1 MEVTSLNHIEKCY
14 FGSDNKTNK
23 DVFPRNNAINSELE
37 TDIFVSSNILPSKSG
52 GVFGKV
58 FGKVRDIATQV
69 SETVNNLEVKQ
80 KLNAVKL
87 TKLFVEN
94 GTFTSYNEAYKNK
107 ELINELAKLDYE
119 QIVKKY
125 NAVLNNLSMDGVKKD
140 TSKYI
145 QTMAFGHIYS
155 VLSFDKLDAEDID
168 AIYSISRARVNDSS
182 YNDNHI
188 DLGFFVHTLK
198 NHENF
203 DNLSA
208 SAQKS
213 YMRANSYDF
222 PTYNTLMVEEA
233 KNLPKTSSLL
243 KFDYVRDLRTVNSK
257 EEFVQN
263 LDERRRNIP
272 NKAIYTDNEKIKKV
286 LSKDGI
292 ENLSYAL
299 SNTDITKYEKG
310 FPLEYSRNEFIKDFN
325 NLLRGLSNED
335 KKKVFEYF
343 GFKIN
348 SANDI
353 INYPNPNTTGEIDDS
368 LKRVVSEAQ
377 KYVNKFTFE
386 NRVKLD
392 KEDKDLETE
401 LNNIIQAF
409 PEFISVI
416 GKIQHRGD
424 SIDYHTMDD
433 MKRILNDKDFKTLPD
448 TEKRILTIATLFHD
462 FGKIQREVDN
472 GHAKKSAILTK
483 EILKKTELSYD
494 EKERIFNLINHSHW
508 LVDGSSNEDIAFDF
522 RRPNDF
528 KMAEIF
534 ERADS
539 NSSGF
544 KYCPNPEK
552 ISQIK
557 NNIEKINQ
565 TGIPL
570 FVNQLPKEDKY
581 YDKTT
586 SGIRYLDL
594 RDPEMSVEKYGY
606 PKGTK
611 VKDLKFLCHSS
622 SDDSSDFEAICDDS
636 KEVCL
641 STSLLDYRTK
651 FSTGYNSEG
660 AYIVSGNNT
669 NIVIG
674 GKNVSCTGGHR
685 GREYAKRAMYLEETQ
700 KGFLSNNSQ
709 RLIIPN
715 QIKEKL
721 NLSDVEY
728 SELYKNICNLENLE
742 DVPDVILKNGRTI
755 KAEDI
760 KQTISDIQSEL
771 VRPRTE
777 NEKGYTNEIVV
788 YNPKIE
794 ARVLRNFTPERLN
807 RSPYT
812 DEIYVLV

>member
-1 MEVTSLNHIEKCY
+1 MEVSLLNHIEKIH

-23 DVFPRNNAINSELE
+23 DLFPRNSANNPKLE
-37 TDIFVSSNILPSKSG
+37 TDVFVSSNILPSKSDG
-52 GVFGKV
+52 IMGKIFGKV
-58 FGKVRDIATQV
+58 KDITTQI
-69 SETVNNLEVKQ
+69 SDTINSLETKQ
-80 KLNAVKL
+80 KINAVKL
-87 TKLFVEN
+87 MKLFVDN
-94 GTFTSYNEAYKNK
+94 GTFSFYDEAYKQK

-119 QIVKKY
+119 VVESKY
-125 NAVLNNLSMDGVKKD
+125 KTIIKNLNMDGIKKD
-140 TSKYI
+140 SPKYL
-145 QTMAFGHIYS
+145 QSMNFNQIYP
-155 VLSFDKLDAEDID
+155 VLLYDKLKSEDID
-168 AIYSISRARVNDSS
+168 AIYNISRRRVS
-182 YNDNHI
+182 DNPHI
-188 DLGFFVHTLK
+188 DNKIELCFFVQTLK
-198 NHENF
+198 NYEDF

-213 YMRANSYDF
+213 CMIANIYDF
-222 PTYNTLMVEEA
+222 PTYNSLMVEEA

-243 KFDYVRDLRTVNSK
+243 KFAYVKDLRAVNSK
-257 EEFVQN
+257 DEFVQN
-263 LDERRRNIP
+263 MDERRRNIP

-286 LSKDGI
+286 ISKDGI

-299 SNTDITKYEKG
+299 NKTDITKYKNG
-310 FPLEYSRNEFIKDFN
+310 FPLEYSRKEFIHDFN
-325 NLLRGLSNED
+325 NLVKDLSPED
-335 KKKVFEYF
+335 KKKVFEHF

-368 LKRVVSEAQ
+368 LKSVVFEAQ
-377 KYVNKFTFE
+377 KYVNRFTFE
-386 NRVKLD
+386 NRIKLD
-392 KEDKDLETE
+392 KEDKALETE

-416 GKIQHRGD
+416 GKLQHRGD

-433 MKRILNDKDFKTLPD
+433 LKRILNDKDFKTLP
-448 TEKRILTIATLFHD
+448 EAEQRILTMATLFHD
-462 FGKIQREVDN
+462 FGKVQGEIDD

-494 EKERIFNLINHSHW
+494 EKERIYNLINHSHW

-534 ERADS
+534 EKADS

-544 KYCPNPEK
+544 EYSPNPEK
-552 ISQIK
+552 ISQIN
-557 NNIEKINQ
+557 NNIDKINQ

-581 YDKTT
+581 YDKTS

-622 SDDSSDFEAICDDS
+622 DDNYNDFKALCDDS

-641 STSLLDYRTK
+641 STMLLDTRSR
-651 FSTGYNSEG
+651 FSTGYNSNG
-660 AYIVSGNNT
+660 SYIVSGNNA

-685 GREYAKRAMYLEETQ
+685 GREYAKRAMYLNETE
-700 KGFLSNNSQ
+700 KGYLSNSDNRQ
-709 RLIIPN
+709 IIPN

-728 SELYKNICNLENLE
+728 SELYKNICNLEKLQ
-742 DVPDVILKNGRTI
+742 DIPDVELKNGRTI
-755 KAEDI
+755 KGEEI
-760 KQTISDIQSEL
+760 RQTISDIQTEL
-771 VRPRTE
+771 VRPKDKD
-777 NEKGYTNEIVV
+777 EKGYTNEVV
-788 YNPKIE
+788 IYNPKIE
-794 ARVLRNFTPERLN
+794 ARVIYNVSPEQLDKC
-807 RSPYT
+807 SYT
-812 DEIYVLV
+812 DEVYVLV